1 MQNQFKH
8 KYTLIVLLLF
18 FLFSGCSNIPP
29 EVEDTLNKAGKNA
42 AELKKV
48 IEHYKTLGDDEKL
61 EAAYYLL
68 KDMKYKY
75 GKYPPDYSFY
85 LNLSAKV
92 DSFKNVWDC
101 QDRINKF
108 IEKELNN
115 YFNTQHNR
123 QMPQIKYD
131 IDIITAEFLISNID
145 LAFDVW
151 KTKPWN
157 KHINFDEFCEWIL
170 PYRVSNEPL
179 QPWRPYFYKKLNKL
193 EKLVTSLHDPKN
205 IALLINNAIAK
216 GLVYSPKLKVMP
228 DYGGIDLS
236 NLKIGICRHRYLLIT
251 MAMRSMGVP
260 VSIDFTYQYNIK
272 RVGSHS
278 WTVLLDRDGK
288 IKPFNG
294 GEKEI
299 KFLEPAACPIQPD
312 VTTVFRQKYGK
323 NTNSLIFK
331 SIKNLPTNFA
341 NPFIKEVT
349 YQYVGNFN
357 KNFDIKV
364 NDSEDGNYAFLFT
377 FTKGTKTQIV
387 SYAKIE
393 NGVAKFKDVGSKGIY
408 FTKVLSNGRMKL
420 PSQAF
425 KISKNGEVIYIK
437 PNTDSIITKMV
448 LYRKYPP
455 NVCNSLGAHI
465 QGSNIANFK
474 KIETIYTMPAHVN
487 ELKDIFVK
495 PTKKYRYYRYFAQNG
510 ARDIKIAAIFLY
522 SGINGEKTVK
532 GKIFG
537 SISDKNTCYDC
548 IFENAFDGNI
558 RTNFNAPA
566 GSWVAI
572 DVGKPVKITKI
583 KVMPRS
589 SFNFVEPG
597 HTYELFY
604 FNRGKWISLGKKIAD
619 DYHVVYNNAPNGALF
634 LLRDLTAGI
643 EERRFLYVN
652 NKQVWLPF
660 IKEK

>member
-8 KYTLIVLLLF
+8 KYTLIVLLLL

-29 EVEDTLNKAGKNA
+29 EVEDTLNKAG
-42 AELKKV
+42 ELKKV
-48 IEHYKTLGDDEKL
+48 IEHYKALGDDEKL
-61 EAAYYLL
+61 EATYYLL
-68 KDMKYKY
+68 KDIKYKY
-75 GKYPPDYSFY
+75 GKYPPDYDFY
-85 LNLSAKV
+85 LSLSAKV
-92 DSFKNVWDC
+92 DSFDNIWDC
-101 QDRINKF
+101 QDRIDKF

-115 YFNTQHNR
+115 YYNNRNRR

-131 IDIITAEFLISNID
+131 IDIITSKFLISNID
-145 LAFDVW
+145 MAFDVW

-157 KHINFDEFCEWIL
+157 KHISFDEFCEWIL
-170 PYRVSNEPL
+170 PYRVNNEPL
-179 QPWRPYFYKKLNKL
+179 QPWRLYFYKKLNKL
-193 EKLVTSLHDPKN
+193 EELVTTPNDPKN
-205 IALLINNAIAK
+205 IGLLINNAIAK
-216 GLVYSPKLKVMP
+216 DLIFSPKLKVMP
-228 DYGGIDLS
+228 NYGGIDLS
-236 NLKIGICRHRYLLIT
+236 NLKIGVCRHRYTLIT

-272 RVGSHS
+272 KVGNHS

-299 KFLEPAACPIQPD
+299 KFLEPAACPLQES
-312 VTTVFRQKYGK
+312 VTTVFRQKYGI

-357 KNFDIKV
+357 KNFDVKI
-364 NDSEDGNYAFLFT
+364 NNSENGNYAFLFT
-377 FTKGTKTQIV
+377 YTNGTKTQIV
-387 SYAKIE
+387 SYAKIK
-393 NGVAKFKDVGSKGIY
+393 NGVAKFKNVGSKGIY
-408 FTKVLSNGRMKL
+408 FYKVLSNGRMKL

-425 KISKNGEVIYIK
+425 KISKNGKVIYIT
-437 PNTDSIITKMV
+437 PDTVNVVEKMV
-448 LYRKYPP
+448 LYRKFPQ
-455 NVCNSLGAHI
+455 NVYNTLGAQI
-465 QGSNIANFK
+465 QGSNAANFLNEE
-474 KIETIYTMPAHVN
+474 IIYTMPERVN
-487 ELKDIFVK
+487 ELKDISVN
-495 PTKKYRYYRYFAQNG
+495 PTKKYRYYRYFAPYG
-510 ARDIKIAAIFLY
+510 APDIKIAAIFLY
-522 SGINGEKTVK
+522 SGIKGEKTVK

-537 SISDKNTCYDC
+537 NISDKNTCDDS

-558 RTNFNAPA
+558 RTNFNAPS

-572 DVGKPVKITKI
+572 DVGKPVKIVKI

-589 SFNFVEPG
+589 SFNIVEPG

-604 FNRGKWISLGKKIAD
+604 FNRGKWISLGKKVAD
-619 DYHVVYNNAPNGALF
+619 DYNVVYNNTPTGALF
-634 LLRDLTAGI
+634 LLRNLTTGI
-643 EERRFLYVN
+643 EERRFLYAN
-652 NKQVWLPF
+652 NKQIWLPF